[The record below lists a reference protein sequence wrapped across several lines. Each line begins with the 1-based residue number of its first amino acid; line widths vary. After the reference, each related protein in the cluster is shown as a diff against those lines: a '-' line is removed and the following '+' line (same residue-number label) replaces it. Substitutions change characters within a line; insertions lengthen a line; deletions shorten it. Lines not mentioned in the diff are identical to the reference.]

1 MDITTR
7 TPEMIALL
15 KELVDIGSP
24 THERTVVNRLGAI
37 VARETKKLGAE
48 IEIVSKSDVGDQ
60 IIARWGQGPGA
71 ILLIGHLD
79 TVYPLGILASMP
91 FKEKDDKI
99 FGPGVLDMKSG
110 LVITLTAIAALQ
122 EADQM
127 PARPI
132 TAFYNTD
139 EEAGSYESRE
149 IIEKL
154 AKEAELALV
163 HEPSEPEGD
172 LLTWRKGTGKLK
184 SRSRGVL
191 PTLAANMKKVLMR
204 LQSWRSISL
213 PSKI

>member
-1 MDITTR
+1 MDLTTR

-163 HEPSEPEGD
+163 HEPSDPEGD

-191 PTLAANMKKVLMR
+191 PTLAANMKKVLLR

>member
-1 MDITTR
+1 MDLTTR

-15 KELVDIGSP
+15 KELVEIGSP

-163 HEPSEPEGD
+163 HEPSDPEGD

>member
-1 MDITTR
+1 MDLTTR

>member
-1 MDITTR
+1 MDLTTR

-48 IEIVSKSDVGDQ
+48 IEIVSKADVGDQ

>member
-1 MDITTR
+1 MDLTTR

-163 HEPSEPEGD
+163 HEPSDPEGD

>member
-1 MDITTR
+1 MDLTTR
-7 TPEMIALL
+7 PPEMIALL

-79 TVYPLGILASMP
+79 TGYPLGILASMP

-122 EADQM
+122 EADQI

-139 EEAGSYESRE
+139 
-149 IIEKL
+149 
-154 AKEAELALV
+154 
-163 HEPSEPEGD
+163 
-172 LLTWRKGTGKLK
+172 
-184 SRSRGVL
+184 
-191 PTLAANMKKVLMR
+191 
-204 LQSWRSISL
+204 
-213 PSKI
+213 

>member
-163 HEPSEPEGD
+163 HEPSDPEGD